1 MKTALAA
8 LALLLAPVA
17 ALAQSPQPEP
27 VDPIGALIDQQN
39 GAEIDE
45 ETAETLGAPEP
56 PSTPPPSASPA
67 AGYVPSYAR
76 PSASGLDRPVMIH
89 ETGLSP
95 DGPPDLS
102 QQTYESRVR
111 GSIAA
116 AQELQGPLDGAW
128 SLTDAA
134 GTKLYAFQMVDPG
147 GGYGLEG
154 AWRDLRRGAGIG
166 DVGVIDSVQRSG
178 AALTLR
184 FVPREGAAP
193 VSVQLNQTN
202 AGQWTGALSEASGS
216 ADVTLVRDGPQ
227 AASYAMLGTSTGYAP
242 RPYDSTVRA
251 APRPA
256 AKATTSKKKKA
267 TAKKSSK
274 KKAPAKRKKKA

>member
-1 MKTALAA
+1 MKITLAA
-8 LALLLAPVA
+8 LALLLPP
-17 ALAQSPQPEP
+17 ALATAQDTEP
-27 VDPIGALIDQQN
+27 ADPIGALIDQQN

-56 PSTPPPSASPA
+56 ARTPPPAPP

-116 AQELQGPLDGAW
+116 AQGLQGPLDGAW

-134 GTKLYAFQMVDPG
+134 GTRLYAFQMVDPG

-154 AWRDLRRGAGIG
+154 AWRDLRRSAAIG
-166 DVGVIDSVQRSG
+166 DVGVIDSVQRAG
-178 AALTLR
+178 DALTLR
-184 FVPREGAAP
+184 FVPRQGGEP
-193 VSVQLNQTN
+193 VVVQLNQ
-202 AGQWTGALSEASGS
+202 AVPGRWTGAITEGSGS

-227 AASYAMLGTSTGYAP
+227 AASYAMLGASTGYAP

-256 AKATTSKKKKA
+256 AKATASKKKKA
-267 TAKKSSK
+267 TAKSSKK
-274 KKAPAKRKKKA
+274 KKAPAKRKKRA